1 MITLVRWLLA
11 RRLWQ
16 ERWRTLLTLLGVALG
31 VSVFVSIRLASFS
44 ALSSFAE
51 TVDAVTGRANLQ
63 VQSTSDGFDEAL
75 YARLV
80 RWPGVVAAA
89 PIVQVSALA
98 KPGGPIPGGALE
110 FDARGA
116 YTENL
121 MLLGLDP
128 LVEAPFLRYDPATA
142 AQVGAKG
149 GGDPAASMRSALR
162 LLAQP
167 NTVAITRTLANRLRL
182 RLDDTLTVLSS
193 GIPTPLVIAQVIQSE
208 ELQQAMGG
216 NVALLDVATAQE
228 VFHRSGRLDRVDLIV
243 APQDRDRVRRELQ
256 QAMPV
261 EVAVDLPQTRTRQVE
276 NMVHAFEL
284 NLTAL
289 SFIALFV
296 SMFLIFN
303 AVAMSV
309 LRWRREVGILRGL
322 GVTRSEVTALFLT
335 EGIVLGVAGS
345 AIGLGI
351 GTVLARGTLH
361 AVGQTLT
368 DLYQVQHANTLR
380 LDPATYGIGFG
391 LGVLAAFLSALLPAI
406 EAAWTPPGVTMRQ
419 GILLEAQRLPIKRL
433 TATGVGALFLSA
445 WVAAWTVHRHQPMGG
460 FASAFLVILA
470 FSLLAPGFTLTCERL
485 VSGPAGRLGGIEGA
499 LGARYLKEA
508 VARTSVVVAS
518 LMLAVG
524 MMVALSIMVGSFRR
538 TVDTW
543 ITQTIRGDLYIEPV
557 GHRTSLGATVLPDS
571 LIEAAGRLPGVIAVD
586 TYRATTIRF
595 GDRLAF
601 VVGVDFDV
609 QGRLGKLGF
618 VNGADS
624 RAVLSGALA
633 SGAVIVTESFSH
645 RHRVKAGETIELRT
659 PSGPARLRVAGVF
672 YDYSTDAGAVLMDR
686 RLFARLWKDPRTES
700 LALYCS
706 RGADLDSVRRAF
718 VALAGPR
725 RVFSITPNQALRE
738 RVLTVFDQTFR
749 ITFALQLIAVLVAVL
764 GVVTTLTALILQRG
778 REMGVLRA
786 TGAMVGQVRK
796 MVLIESGLLGLI
808 GSLLGC
814 GAGFALAL
822 LLVHVIN
829 KQFFGWSIRM
839 SVDPWVFVQ
848 AVVMM
853 VVASVLAGI
862 GPARSA
868 AKRVAAEAMRVDA

>member
-1 MITLVRWLLA
+1 MITLARWLLM

-31 VSVFVSIRLASFS
+31 VAVFVSIRLANYS
-44 ALSSFAE
+44 ALASFAD

-80 RWPGVVAAA
+80 RWPGVQAAA
-89 PIVQVSALA
+89 PIVQVSVLA
-98 KPGGPIPGGALE
+98 KPGGPTAGAVVR
-110 FDARGA
+110 FDERGA

-121 MLLGLDP
+121 LVLGVDP
-128 LVEAPFLRYDPATA
+128 LVEAPFVRYDPMVAASEDTA
-142 AQVGAKG
+142 SGAARG
-149 GGDPAASMRSALR
+149 ASMRAALR
-162 LLAQP
+162 LLAEP
-167 NTVAITRTLANRLRL
+167 NTLAITRTLAARHGLHV
-182 RLDDTLTVLSS
+182 DDTLTVLAS
-193 GIPTPLVIAQVIQSE
+193 GIPTPLVIAQIIESE
-208 ELQQAMGG
+208 ALQQAMGG
-216 NVALLDVATAQE
+216 NVALLDLATAQE
-228 VFHRSGRLDRVDLIV
+228 VFHKAGRLDRVDLLI
-243 APQDRDRVRRELQ
+243 APRDRDRVRTEL
-256 QAMPV
+256 ARVLPADV
-261 EVAVDLPQTRTRQVE
+261 TVDLPQSRTQQVE
-276 NMVHAFEL
+276 NMVQAFEL

-322 GVTRSEVTALFLT
+322 GVTRVQVTRLFLA
-335 EGIVLGVAGS
+335 EGIA
-345 AIGLGI
+345 LGI
-351 GTVLARGTLH
+351 VGSGVGLLLGTWLARGTLG

-380 LDPATYGIGFG
+380 FDPATYAIGFG
-391 LGVLAAFLSALLPAI
+391 LGVATAFVSALAPAW

-419 GILLEAQRLPIKRL
+419 GMLLEAQRLPIARL
-433 TATGVGALFLSA
+433 TLAG
-445 WVAAWTVHRHQPMGG
+445 VAALAAAAGVAIWTVQQHQPIGG
-460 FASAFLVILA
+460 FLSAFLVILGFA
-470 FSLLAPGFTLTCERL
+470 LLAPGFTLWSERW
-485 VSGPAGRLGGIEGA
+485 VAWPAAWLGGIEGA

-557 GHRTSLGATVLPDS
+557 GHRSSLGATVLPES
-571 LIEAAGRLPGVIAVD
+571 LVQAAGKLPGVIAVD
-586 TYRATTIRF
+586 TYRATSIRF
-595 GDRLAF
+595 RDRLAF
-601 VVGVDFDV
+601 VVGVDFAV
-609 QGRLGKLGF
+609 QAQLGQLGF
-618 VNGADS
+618 LGGADS
-624 RAVLSGALA
+624 RSVLTAALA
-633 SGAVIVTESFSH
+633 EDAVIVTESFAH
-645 RHRVKAGETIELRT
+645 RHRIRAGETVTLNT
-659 PSGPARLRVAGVF
+659 PSGAARVRVAGVF
-672 YDYSTDAGAVLMDR
+672 FDYSTDAGAILMDR
-686 RLFARLWKDPRTES
+686 RLFARLWREDRTES
-700 LALYCS
+700 LALYAAK
-706 RGADLDSVRRAF
+706 GTDLDSLRGAF
-718 VALAGPR
+718 IALAGPAR
-725 RVFSITPNQALRE
+725 LFSITPNQALRA

-749 ITFALQLIAVLVAVL
+749 ITFALQLIAVIVAVL

-778 REMGVLRA
+778 REIGVMRA
-786 TGAMVGQVRK
+786 TGALSSQVRK

-839 SVDPWVFVQ
+839 SLEPWVFVQ
-848 AVVMM
+848 AVAMM
-853 VVASVLAGI
+853 VVASVLAGL
-862 GPARSA
+862 GPAKLA
-868 AKRVAAEAMRVDA
+868 AGRVAAEAMRVDS

>member
-1 MITLVRWLLA
+1 MTTLVRWLLA

-31 VSVFVSIRLASFS
+31 VAVFVSIRLANHS
-44 ALSSFAE
+44 ALASFAD
-51 TVDAVTGRANLQ
+51 TVDAVTGKANLQ

-80 RWPGVVAAA
+80 RWPGVQAAA
-89 PIVQVSALA
+89 PIMQVSALA
-98 KPGGPIPGGALE
+98 KPGGPTPGGALE
-110 FDARGA
+110 FDARGP

-121 MLLGLDP
+121 LLLGLDP
-128 LVEAPFLRYDPATA
+128 LVEAPFVRYDPAA
-142 AQVGAKG
+142 KAQAGTSG
-149 GGDPAASMRSALR
+149 STEPAGSMRAALR
-162 LLAQP
+162 LLAEP
-167 NTVAITRTLANRLRL
+167 NTVAITRTLATRLRL
-182 RLDDTLTVLSS
+182 SVNDTLTVLAS
-193 GIPTPLVIAQVIQSE
+193 GTPTPLVIAQVIDSE

-216 NVALLDVATAQE
+216 NVALLDLAGAQE
-228 VFHRSGRLDRVDLIV
+228 VFHRFGRLDRVDLIV
-243 APQDRDRVRRELQ
+243 AARDRDRIRRELE
-256 QAMPV
+256 QALPPD
-261 EVAVDLPQTRTRQVE
+261 VAVDLPQTRTRQVE

-322 GVTRSEVTALFLT
+322 GVTRREVTTLFLM
-335 EGIVLGVAGS
+335 EGLALGVMGS
-345 AIGLGI
+345 GIGLAL
-351 GTVLARGTLH
+351 GTILARGTLQ

-368 DLYQVQHANTLR
+368 DLYLVQHANTLR
-380 LDPATYGIGFG
+380 LDPATYAIGFA
-391 LGVLAAFLSALLPAI
+391 LGVLTAFVSALAPAI

-419 GILLEAQRLPIKRL
+419 GMLLEAQRLPIARL
-433 TATGVGALFLSA
+433 SWAGVGALIL
-445 WVAAWTVHRHQPMGG
+445 AALIAVWTMQAHQPAGG
-460 FASAFLVILA
+460 FVSAFLVILA
-470 FSLLAPGFTLTCERL
+470 FSLLAPGFTLMCERFA
-485 VSGPAGRLGGIEGA
+485 SGPAERLGGIEGA

-557 GHRTSLGATVLPDS
+557 GHRASLGATMLPDS
-571 LIEAAGRLPGVIAVD
+571 LIAAARRLPGVIAVD

-595 GDRLAF
+595 RDRLAF
-601 VVGVDFDV
+601 VVGVDFEV
-609 QGRLGKLGF
+609 QGRLGHLGF
-618 VNGADS
+618 EGGADS
-624 RAVLSGALA
+624 RTVLTHALA
-633 SGAVIVTESFSH
+633 QNAVIVTESFGH

-659 PSGPARLRVAGVF
+659 PSGPAKLRVAGVF

-686 RLFARLWKDPRTES
+686 HLFAKLWQDPRTES
-700 LALYCS
+700 LALYCAK
-706 RGADLDSVRRAF
+706 GADLDSVRRAF
-718 VALAGPR
+718 VALAGPQR
-725 RVFSITPNQALRE
+725 LFSITPNQSLRA
-738 RVLTVFDQTFR
+738 RVLAVFDQTFR
-749 ITFALQLIAVLVAVL
+749 ITFALQLIAVVVAVL

-778 REMGVLRA
+778 REIGVLRA
-786 TGAMVGQVRK
+786 TGALTGQVRK

-808 GSLLGC
+808 GSVLGC
-814 GAGFALAL
+814 AAGLMLAL

-839 SVDPWVFVQ
+839 TLEPWVFVR
-848 AVVMM
+848 AIVMM
-853 VVASVLAGI
+853 VGASVVAGL

-868 AKRVAAEAMRVDA
+868 AKRVAAEAMRVDG